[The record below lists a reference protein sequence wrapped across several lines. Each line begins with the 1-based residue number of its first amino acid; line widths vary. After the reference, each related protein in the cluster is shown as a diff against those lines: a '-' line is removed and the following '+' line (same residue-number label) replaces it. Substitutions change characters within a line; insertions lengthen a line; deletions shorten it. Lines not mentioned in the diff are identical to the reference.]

1 MWFGVPLPLVTALCR
16 VESLLLGL
24 EVLLRDRGIRSH
36 DWRRGT
42 RGRARHNFI
51 GGEGDTPQAVACSF
65 TQPLPRPGGVGLI
78 DIADRRAR
86 ERFAKGGHAVFPLLI
101 PDHRQPFDVGEV
113 LQVELDVLP

>member
-42 RGRARHNFI
+42 RGRARHK
-51 GGEGDTPQAVACSF
+51 GHGDTVKSEGIYRSYFWPRCARLRPAAAFISTSF
-65 TQPLPRPGGVGLI
+65 RTRLTHLAINAPPG
-78 DIADRRAR
+78 AAS
-86 ERFAKGGHAVFPLLI
+86 
-101 PDHRQPFDVGEV
+101 
-113 LQVELDVLP
+113 